1 MRNYFK
7 ASSENISIAIKNLAD
22 SNIIAHSTD
31 TLPGLAAD
39 ATNSNAINKIIKLKK
54 RSGPYSIIINSLG
67 DIKKYAIIN
76 QKKMDEIKK
85 LLPGKFTILLKNS
98 HNHNLSKLALG
109 NSELIGFRIPEHDF
123 TNELVHKFKKPIIT
137 TSLNVTKQESIT
149 NLKTASIDFKDLV
162 IFDDEINRDS
172 KGSTILD
179 FSSDTIK
186 IIRYGDEI
194 YKE

>member
-85 LLPGKFTILLKNS
+85 LLPGKFTILLKNN

-137 TSLNVTKQESIT
+137 TSLNVTKKESIT
-149 NLKTASIDFKDLV
+149 DLKTASIDFKDLV

-194 YKE
+194 YKK

>member
-1 MRNYFK
+1 
-7 ASSENISIAIKNLAD
+7 
-22 SNIIAHSTD
+22 
-31 TLPGLAAD
+31 
-39 ATNSNAINKIIKLKK
+39 TNSNAINKIIKLKK

-76 QKKMDEIKK
+76 QKKMGEIKK
-85 LLPGKFTILLKNS
+85 LLPGKFTILLKNN

-137 TSLNVTKQESIT
+137 TSLNVTKKESIT
-149 NLKTASIDFKDLV
+149 DLKTASIDFKDLV

-194 YKE
+194 YKK